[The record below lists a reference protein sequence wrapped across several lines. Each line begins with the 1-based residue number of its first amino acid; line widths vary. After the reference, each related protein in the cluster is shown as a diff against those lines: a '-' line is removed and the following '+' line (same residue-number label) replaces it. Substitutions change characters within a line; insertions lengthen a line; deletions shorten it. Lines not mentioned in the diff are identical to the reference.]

1 PNIRNIDLTVDGI
14 YDKKT
19 GIYRIERITSF
30 KNLDTSIN
38 RPIQF
43 HFTAKKIIQ
52 QVKNAQ
58 AQGSNKPKPASQPKE
73 KLNKNAEADTDKLLN
88 KLRNIP

>member
-1 PNIRNIDLTVDGI
+1 MTWKCLDLKNIDLTVDGI

-30 KNLDTSIN
+30 KNLDTAIN

-43 HFTAKKIIQ
+43 HFTSKKSYNRSKMLKGKVQTNQNQRVNLKKI
-52 QVKNAQ
+52 
-58 AQGSNKPKPASQPKE
+58 E
-73 KLNKNAEADTDKLLN
+73 
-88 KLRNIP
+88 